1 MYICGGIVPQLEDAR
16 LLLRRLEL
24 DDAPALLRC
33 WSEVEVREYSGIPE
47 LESIELAKE
56 MITFLN
62 SLSATEDGIRW
73 GIIDKQ
79 SGVWMGSCGFNM
91 WQLEGAYRGEI
102 GCELSSLFWGQ
113 GYMREAINL
122 IVQYGF
128 QMMGLNRI
136 EALVDPS
143 NTRASRLFT
152 SLEFMSEGKLRE
164 YRHTPEGFRD
174 VFVYSILRKDWE
186 GNQTGG

>member
-1 MYICGGIVPQLEDAR
+1 MYICGGIVPQLEDTR
-16 LLLRRLEL
+16 LILRQLEL

-33 WSEVEVREYSGIPE
+33 WSETEVREYSGIPE

-56 MITFLN
+56 MIIFLN
-62 SLSATEDGIRW
+62 NLSATEDGIRW
-73 GIIDKQ
+73 AIIDKQ

-113 GYMREAINL
+113 GYMRGALSL

-128 QMMGLNRI
+128 QVMGLNRI
-136 EALVDPS
+136 EALVDPD
-143 NTRASRLFT
+143 NMRTRRLFT
-152 SLEFMSEGKLRE
+152 SLHFMSEGKLRE
-164 YRHTPEGFRD
+164 YRHTPDGFRD
-174 VFVYSILRKDWE
+174 VYVYSLLRKDWE
-186 GNQTGG
+186 